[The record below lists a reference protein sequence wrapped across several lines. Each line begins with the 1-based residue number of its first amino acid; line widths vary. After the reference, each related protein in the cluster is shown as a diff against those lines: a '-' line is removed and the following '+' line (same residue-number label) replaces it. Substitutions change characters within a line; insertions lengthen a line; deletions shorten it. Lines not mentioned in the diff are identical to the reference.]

1 MATQPT
7 ALIAKHAVGAIDER
21 IGDRRQV
28 REQEQEP
35 RHEGDG
41 GCPREDLQNVAIT
54 RKLLQAANSADVI
67 SSRHIAPSPTR
78 SRKSGH
84 VWSWEMSFWW
94 VLFDPLAGW
103 QARRDQIG
111 WRQGPDAAPR
121 P

>member
-54 RKLLQAANSADVI
+54 RKLLQAANQRRRDLFQAHRTI
-67 SSRHIAPSPTR
+67 SNAVE
-78 SRKSGH
+78 K
-84 VWSWEMSFWW
+84 VWSRVVMGD
-94 VLFDPLAGW
+94 VLLVGAVRPACRLAST
-103 QARRDQIG
+103 A
-111 WRQGPDAAPR
+111 
-121 P
+121 